1 MIDIELSIY
10 IILFNPQ
17 KEPRGRY
24 IFNSCLTDEKT
35 EARELRKLAQHHI
48 ASRLLF
54 FKKLKSADT

>member
-1 MIDIELSIY
+1 MIDMELSIY

-48 ASRLLF
+48 ASRL
-54 FKKLKSADT
+54 